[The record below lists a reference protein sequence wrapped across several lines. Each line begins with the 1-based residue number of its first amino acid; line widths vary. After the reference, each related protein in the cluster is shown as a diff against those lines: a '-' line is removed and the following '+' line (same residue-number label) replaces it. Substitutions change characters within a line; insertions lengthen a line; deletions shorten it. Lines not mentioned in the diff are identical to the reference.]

1 MSGES
6 FPFVLASAR
15 DVHIAHGVRR
25 EVTAARSTELPG
37 RVIRL
42 LQDERDDEAPGVVV
56 GALPFRRGREARLY
70 QPEEWSRPLPSTR
83 MGYGVWPERPAPRP
97 PASWSVQAVPSRAE
111 YEESVRRALD
121 LLRAPGSTLR
131 KVVLARTL
139 VLEADVPVDARAIF
153 SRLAADPAVTTF
165 SVPLAPC
172 RGGGRRVLV
181 GATPELL
188 VARRGPHVS
197 SRPLAGSARR
207 QPDASADRDAAE
219 ALARSPKD
227 LREHAT
233 VVEWI
238 ADLLAPYCRKLQVPR
253 SPSLVST
260 ASMWHLGS
268 TIEGVLRDPD
278 VTALE
283 LALAIHPTPA
293 VCGTPFDEALDV
305 IGQLEPFDRDFY
317 SGAVGWTDA
326 RGDGEWH
333 VAIRCA
339 EICGTSARLF
349 AGAGIVDGSDP
360 AAEAA
365 ETSGKFTALLR
376 ALGVDEQGRSF
387 GDDL

>member
-1 MSGES
+1 
-6 FPFVLASAR
+6 
-15 DVHIAHGVRR
+15 
-25 EVTAARSTELPG
+25 
-37 RVIRL
+37 
-42 LQDERDDEAPGVVV
+42 
-56 GALPFRRGREARLY
+56 
-70 QPEEWSRPLPSTR
+70 
-83 MGYGVWPERPAPRP
+83 
-97 PASWSVQAVPSRAE
+97 
-111 YEESVRRALD
+111 
-121 LLRAPGSTLR
+121 
-131 KVVLARTL
+131 
-139 VLEADVPVDARAIF
+139 
-153 SRLAADPAVTTF
+153 
-165 SVPLAPC
+165 
-172 RGGGRRVLV
+172 
-181 GATPELL
+181 
-188 VARRGPHVS
+188 
-197 SRPLAGSARR
+197 
-207 QPDASADRDAAE
+207 
-219 ALARSPKD
+219 
-227 LREHAT
+227 
-233 VVEWI
+233 
-238 ADLLAPYCRKLQVPR
+238 
-253 SPSLVST
+253 
-260 ASMWHLGS
+260 MWHLGS